1 MNGKVRT
8 ILVVDD
14 NEAGRYATS
23 RMLRQA
29 GFEVK
34 EAATGAEALRISA
47 EQPDLVV
54 LDVNLPDMSGLE
66 VCKRIKKSPVT
77 EAIPVLHLSA
87 TCVDKKSRMTG
98 LDSGA
103 DGYLVQPV
111 GPDEL
116 VATINALLRMK
127 RAEEQAKKAVEERDR
142 TIKQL
147 EEALLHV
154 RTLSALLP
162 ICMICKKIRND
173 QGYWQQIESYISEH
187 TNSQFT
193 HGICED
199 CLKKHYPEQWEETEI
214 DKAVDNRGDP
224 GDEK

>member
-1 MNGKVRT
+1 MNGKDRT

-34 EAATGAEALRISA
+34 EAATGAEALKISM
-47 EQPDLVV
+47 EKPDLLV
-54 LDVNLPDMSGLE
+54 LDVNLPDINGLE
-66 VCKRIKKSPVT
+66 VCKRIKGDFAT
-77 EAIPVLHLSA
+77 ETIPVLHLSA
-87 TCVDKKSRMTG
+87 TSVDTKSRVTG

-103 DGYLVQPV
+103 DAYLVQPV
-111 GPDEL
+111 GPEEL

-147 EEALLHV
+147 GEALDQV

-162 ICMICKKIRND
+162 VCMHCKKIRND
-173 QGYWQQIESYISEH
+173 QGYWQQIETYISEH
-187 TNSQFT
+187 TDTQFT

-199 CLKKHYPEQWEETEI
+199 CMKKYYPEDWEETKKDE
-214 DKAVDNRGDP
+214 AVINSGDP
-224 GDEK
+224 GDAE